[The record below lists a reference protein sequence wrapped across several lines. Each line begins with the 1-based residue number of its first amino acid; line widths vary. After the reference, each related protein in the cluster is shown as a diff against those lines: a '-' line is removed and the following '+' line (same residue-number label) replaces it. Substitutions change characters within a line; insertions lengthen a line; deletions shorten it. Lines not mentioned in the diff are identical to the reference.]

1 MMTQCITYKSCER
14 ANGQL
19 LTMLLMK
26 INAKLGG
33 RNLTVDFNLPQESLK
48 LFTDDCGVMMIGLAT
63 NM

>member
-1 MMTQCITYKSCER
+1 
-14 ANGQL
+14 
-19 LTMLLMK
+19 MLLMK